1 MPGSSLLR
9 RARQTGQRATSSR
22 STRLPRAVW
31 WLCLAWTF
39 ASLADWFV
47 LWVVV
52 WSAELQGWSGLQT
65 AGIIMAAR
73 APALVG
79 GIVGGLAIDRFG
91 PRRMMLVDGAC
102 RVVTMLG
109 LMVLGLAG
117 FEYAG
122 AVALVCLAGATAP
135 ISYSAVRTF
144 LPRLVAPDDLG
155 RANTLLTIGNALP
168 LVLSAGVVG
177 PALHVFGLGLSFL
190 VPATL
195 MAGVLVITV
204 WLPTTRPVAPLA
216 ADGGASVL
224 DVNLA
229 PVGGAELRRWRMP
242 HVPAGALALLGLSTI
257 YYFTFGPVEPVLPL
271 IVREHLDSGVNT
283 YSLLWS
289 VVGIGAISSLALAT
303 PLCRLPRPGA
313 VLAVLAAINGVAMIP
328 LAVTDSLA
336 VAVLAC
342 LVIGVLWTPYSA
354 VEATALQRLTPAR
367 HHGKLFGIQRAL
379 VISALPVGAAAGA
392 FALDRT
398 SPAAVLLGAAV
409 ACMTF
414 ALLALAVP
422 ALRARVS

>member
-1 MPGSSLLR
+1 VR
-9 RARQTGQRATSSR
+9 
-22 STRLPRAVW
+22 

-91 PRRMMLVDGAC
+91 PRRMMLVDGVC
-102 RVVTMLG
+102 RVVTMAG
-109 LMVLGLAG
+109 LMLLALVGG
-117 FEYAG
+117 FGYAG

-144 LPRLVAPDDLG
+144 LPRLVGADDLG

-177 PALHVFGLGLSFL
+177 PALHLLGLGLSFL
-190 VPATL
+190 VPAALMVGVVAITL
-195 MAGVLVITV
+195 
-204 WLPTTRPVAPLA
+204 WLPTTPPIAPLA
-216 ADGGASVL
+216 ADAGGSVL

-229 PVGGAELRRWRMP
+229 PVGGRELRRWRLRNAWP
-242 HVPAGALALLGLSTI
+242 RVPAGALALLGLSTV
-257 YYFTFGPVEPVLPL
+257 YFFTFGPVEPVLPL
-271 IVREHLDSGVNT
+271 VVRDHLDAGVST

-289 VVGIGAISSLALAT
+289 VVGIGALLGLALAP

-313 VLAVLAAINGVAMIP
+313 VNALLAALNGVAMVP
-328 LAVTDSLA
+328 LAVTDSVA
-336 VAVLAC
+336 VAGLAC

-379 VISALPVGAAAGA
+379 VISALPVGAAVGA

-398 SPAAVLLGAAV
+398 SATVVLLGSAI
-409 ACMTF
+409 ACIAF